1 MKYDRNNAIKFTIDE
16 DAESGNDSIQ
26 CLINIDSKL
35 YAFMENGIFLIQTA
49 EAIDPK
55 NEFPETRHN
64 YQKVAAI
71 GTKNSFIARSIIQS
85 KQILDSSI
93 FEPKLDTDK
102 ILKKIWNCTELLIN
116 CESIHFKLYQDVL
129 TMMPLCDKIVEE
141 GKKSTVI
148 KTLPQI
154 NDLSSNVGVFLGNAK
169 RFLELTHELLS
180 IFFGCPSYE
189 AKFQSYRDWF
199 LKNKPESKNIINLL
213 EADNKWIRLIAFMRN
228 AHDINH
234 SSNDNFVKIT
244 NFKIKPGNKF
254 TTPSWNYN
262 FSGKKGPIQEED
274 TDIVSDMDVFMHN
287 MITFFEDIFN
297 ASVEESF
304 DKKWKLKIFKKNN
317 DDISVNCPT
326 VYIVGRSL

>member
-1 MKYDRNNAIKFTIDE
+1 MKYDRNNAIKFTINE

-26 CLINIDSKL
+26 YLISIDNKM
-35 YAFMENGIFLIQTA
+35 YAFMESGIFLIQTA

-71 GTKNSFIARSIIQS
+71 GTRNSFIARSIIQS
-85 KQILDSSI
+85 KQILYSSI
-93 FEPKLDTDK
+93 FEPKLDTEK
-102 ILKKIWNCTELLIN
+102 ILKKVWNCTELLIN

-129 TMMPLCDKIVEE
+129 KMMPLCDKIVEE
-141 GKKSTVI
+141 GKKATVI

-154 NDLSSNVGVFLGNAK
+154 NDLNSNVGIFLGNAK
-169 RFLELTHELLS
+169 RFLELTHELLP
-180 IFFGCPSYE
+180 IFFNCPSYE
-189 AKFQSYRDWF
+189 ANFQAYRDWF
-199 LKNKPESKNIINLL
+199 LKNKPESQKIINLL
-213 EADNKWIRLIAFMRN
+213 EADNKWIRLIAYMRN
-228 AHDINH
+228 AHEINH
-234 SSNDNFVKIT
+234 SSNDNFVQIF

-254 TTPSWNYN
+254 SLPSWNYN

-297 ASVEESF
+297 ASVEENF

-317 DDISVNCPT
+317 DDISIKCPT
-326 VYIVGRSL
+326 VYILGRDL